1 MAKAAKVWTDLD
13 ALGVPGIKGVWSPPE
28 AAGWGTTVVSI
39 EQRYAGHAS
48 QVATLA
54 AQCMGGAT
62 TAETTGL
69 RRARCVAGH
78 ARRRL
83 LSRRGC
89 A

>member
-39 EQRYAGHAS
+39 EQRHAGHAS

-69 RRARCVAGH
+69 RRARCV
-78 ARRRL
+78 
-83 LSRRGC
+83 
-89 A
+89 